1 MKFDLILASTDT
13 DDDFPINKATDR
25 ACSLH
30 FRGGRK
36 VGDLNIP
43 TVFDGID
50 YTEKPMQVDEM
61 EDRNTNVTL
70 GNDWAEKNTLQIFNV
85 ENFRNNPDS
94 MHFYTG
100 LPDYETFQALF
111 NFAKPKDGYQLNYH
125 NNKQT
130 NAARGPSVNKKG
142 RPRKLSPENE
152 LFLTLCRLRLNLLE
166 EDLHHRFQISTSSV
180 SEIFLTWIDRL
191 HYCLQSLDD
200 IPGLTEGLQSLLPE
214 CFKGD
219 FEDVDL
225 VIDCTEVFIERP
237 SDPVAQS
244 ATWSEYKSH
253 NTGKVLIALSPVG
266 YPRFVSDVSPGSI
279 SDDEKTAERGILSLA
294 RRNRRWLADKG
305 WQTDGDK
312 FGLIIQ
318 TPDRLEGKSQ
328 FSETEDMLNRK
339 ISRVRIHV
347 ERLIRR
353 IKVFRMFKSV
363 VPISYV
369 NSVSKIFKV
378 CAKLTAFLPP
388 IIEDTDISHVT
399 EF

>member
-1 MKFDLILASTDT
+1 M
-13 DDDFPINKATDR
+13 
-25 ACSLH
+25 
-30 FRGGRK
+30 
-36 VGDLNIP
+36 
-43 TVFDGID
+43 
-50 YTEKPMQVDEM
+50 
-61 EDRNTNVTL
+61 
-70 GNDWAEKNTLQIFNV
+70 
-85 ENFRNNPDS
+85 
-94 MHFYTG
+94 
-100 LPDYETFQALF
+100 
-111 NFAKPKDGYQLNYH
+111 
-125 NNKQT
+125 
-130 NAARGPSVNKKG
+130 
-142 RPRKLSPENE
+142 
-152 LFLTLCRLRLNLLE
+152 
-166 EDLHHRFQISTSSV
+166 
-180 SEIFLTWIDRL
+180 
-191 HYCLQSLDD
+191 
-200 IPGLTEGLQSLLPE
+200 
-214 CFKGD
+214 
-219 FEDVDL
+219 
-225 VIDCTEVFIERP
+225 
-237 SDPVAQS
+237 
-244 ATWSEYKSH
+244 
-253 NTGKVLIALSPVG
+253 LIALSPVG
-266 YPRFVSDVSPGSI
+266 YPRFVSDVFPGSI
-279 SDDEKTAERGILSLA
+279 SDDEITAESGILSLA